1 MYYDTTYDAA
11 SQILKDALP
20 IPDLPDFIQNVAI
33 YTQYKGRLDNID
45 DSKAA
50 LIYPIEQFISEYP
63 SWTLVDSYFDIKGSD
78 AAYSRMLREC
88 ESRKIDLI
96 ITNNVSKLSCLYVTA
111 LDRINKLHRHG
122 TGVYFLTE
130 KLYSM
135 EPNHAM
141 VLMLLSTIAQEESR
155 HRSYVASRSRQHVD
169 RKQ

>member
-78 AAYSRMLREC
+78 AAYARMLKEC
-88 ESRKIDLI
+88 EAKKIDLV
-96 ITNNVSKLSCLYVTA
+96 ITNSVNKLSCIYVTA
-111 LDRINKLHRHG
+111 SERIRKLHEHG
-122 TGVYFLTE
+122 TGICFMTE

-135 EPNHAM
+135 EQNHAM
-141 VLMLLSTIAQEESR
+141 ILMLLSTIAQEESR
-155 HRSYVASRSRQHVD
+155 RRSYVASRSRQHVD
-169 RKQ
+169 GKQ